1 MGFAGLL
8 HAYSPTRSSWAAAS
22 PSAFDLLEPVL
33 RATLRERALPAFRE
47 VPVLRAALGE
57 DSGLVGAA
65 ALALD
70 TLTAPFPAGDDMTA
84 MTTAERRGYQQICDD
99 GAMMALPAT
108 SGGA

>member
-1 MGFAGLL
+1 VAEAARAGDALALRLLENEARWLGMGFAGLL
-8 HAYSPTRSSWAAAS
+8 HAYSPDAIVMGGGVAQ
-22 PSAFDLLEPVL
+22 AFDLLEPVL

-70 TLTAPFPAGDDMTA
+70 TLTAPFPAG
-84 MTTAERRGYQQICDD
+84 E
-99 GAMMALPAT
+99 
-108 SGGA
+108 